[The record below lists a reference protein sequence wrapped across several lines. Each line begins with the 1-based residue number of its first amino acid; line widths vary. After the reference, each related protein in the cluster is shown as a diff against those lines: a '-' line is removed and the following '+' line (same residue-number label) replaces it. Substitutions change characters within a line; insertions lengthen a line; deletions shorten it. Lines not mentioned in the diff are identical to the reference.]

1 MRRPAVSQSLIRAHT
16 LMDSELRQRMADMT
30 ESSLAPDQE
39 PARYPLSFTQ
49 EWFITLDQGDDGG
62 TFGPRFMIVSALR
75 VTGHV
80 DLQVLQGSLDDVVV
94 RHELL
99 RTLVVRDA
107 DPPYQMV
114 LPPCR
119 VPLEVTDL
127 PPAAGTSRDLVV
139 QELILQAEAGSVS
152 ARQVPLIKALLCRF
166 DDRDSVL
173 LLTVHHSVSDGWS
186 IHVISR
192 DLGAFYT
199 ARRAGIAAVLP
210 PMRQYRQ
217 YAAWQRASAANTAAD
232 GAPAY
237 WQHKLDGAR
246 EFTIPNDHGHP
257 DSYSRPYSMHVHD
270 IEPEV
275 MTAAAALATATRS
288 TVFTVM
294 LSAFYLL
301 AHQLTG
307 TTDLA
312 IRAFTA
318 GRDELQFQNTMGLFL
333 NCVPFR
339 TDIAGC
345 TSFRDI
351 VTATR
356 ETFVDAMAHELPV
369 NVIEQAF
376 PAFTK
381 SREDLR
387 TSQFIIANQQGQL
400 GEDLTFPIAEDA
412 RWAGDGMLEGQ
423 EVRDIPSGT
432 VWNLSARPSGELKGS
447 VLFNLDEFDESTV
460 AGWAAGL
467 RQILAG
473 AVREPDRDW
482 RLLTGPASRH
492 GSRV

>member
-1 MRRPAVSQSLIRAHT
+1 
-16 LMDSELRQRMADMT
+16 MT
-30 ESSLAPDQE
+30 DSSLALDRE

-49 EWFITLDQGDDGG
+49 EWFLTLDQGDDGG
-62 TFGPRFMIVSALR
+62 TFGPRFMIVSAVR

-80 DLQVLQGSLDDVVV
+80 DLAVLQDSLDDVVA

-114 LPPCR
+114 LPPAR
-119 VPLEVTDL
+119 VPLEVRDL
-127 PPAAGTSRDLVV
+127 PPVTAKSRDLVV

-152 ARQVPLIKALLCRF
+152 ARQVPLMKALLCKF

-186 IHVISR
+186 MQVILR
-192 DLGAFYT
+192 DLGACYT
-199 ARRAGIAAVLP
+199 ARRTGIAAALP
-210 PMRQYRQ
+210 PMRQYHE
-217 YAAWQRASAANTAAD
+217 YAAWQRASATSTAED

-246 EFTIPNDHGHP
+246 EFTMPNDHGHP
-257 DSYSRPYSMHVHD
+257 GSYSRPYSMHVHN

-275 MTAAAALATATRS
+275 MTAASALATATRS
-288 TVFTVM
+288 TLFTVM
-294 LSAFYLL
+294 LSAFYVL

-307 TTDLA
+307 ATDLA

-318 GRDELQFQNTMGLFL
+318 GRNEEQFQNTTGLFL

-345 TSFRDI
+345 ASFRDI
-351 VTATR
+351 VMATR
-356 ETFVDAMAHELPV
+356 ETFIDAIAHELPV
-369 NVIEQAF
+369 NVIEQTF
-376 PAFTK
+376 PDFTK

-387 TSQFIIANQQGQL
+387 TSQFIIANQQRQL
-400 GEDLTFPIAEDA
+400 GDEVIFPIAEGA
-412 RWAGDGMLEGQ
+412 RAESDRMLQGSQ
-423 EVRDIPSGT
+423 ARDIPSGT
-432 VWNLSARPSGELKGS
+432 VWNLSARPSGELNGD

-467 RQILAG
+467 RRILAG

-482 RLLTGPASRH
+482 RLLTGPASRRE
-492 GSRV
+492 SA

>member
-1 MRRPAVSQSLIRAHT
+1 
-16 LMDSELRQRMADMT
+16 MAEMT
-30 ESSLAPDQE
+30 ESSLTLDQE
-39 PARYPLSFTQ
+39 PIRYPLSFTQ
-49 EWFITLDQGDDGG
+49 EWFLTLDQGDDGG

-80 DLQVLQGSLDDVVV
+80 DLAVLQGALDDVVA

-107 DPPYQMV
+107 DPPYQQV
-114 LPPCR
+114 LPLCR
-119 VPLEVTDL
+119 VPLEVKDL
-127 PPAAGTSRDLVV
+127 PPVTGTSRDLVV
-139 QELILQAEAGSVS
+139 QELILQAEAGSIS
-152 ARQVPLIKALLCRF
+152 AREVPLMKALLCRF
-166 DDRDSVL
+166 DDRDSGL

-186 IHVISR
+186 MRVIFR
-192 DLGAFYT
+192 DLGAFYA
-199 ARRAGIAAVLP
+199 ARRTGIAGVLP
-210 PMRQYRQ
+210 PVRQYRE
-217 YAAWQRASAANTAAD
+217 YAAWQRAIATSTAGD

-270 IEPEV
+270 IGSEI
-275 MTAAAALATATRS
+275 MTAASALATATRS
-288 TVFTVM
+288 TLFTVM
-294 LSAFYLL
+294 LSALYIL
-301 AHQLTG
+301 AHNITG

-339 TDIAGC
+339 TDIADC

-351 VTATR
+351 VMATR
-356 ETFVDAMAHELPV
+356 ETFIDAMAHELPV
-369 NVIEQAF
+369 NVIEQTF
-376 PAFTK
+376 PDFVK

-400 GEDLTFPIAEDA
+400 GSDLTHPIAEGA
-412 RWAGDGMLEGQ
+412 RTVSERPLEGQ
-423 EVRDIPSGT
+423 EVHDIPSGV
-432 VWNLSARPSGELKGS
+432 VWNLYARPSGELYGE

-467 RQILAG
+467 RRVLAG

-482 RLLTGPASRH
+482 RLLAGPASRYEN
-492 GSRV
+492 RV

>member
-1 MRRPAVSQSLIRAHT
+1 
-16 LMDSELRQRMADMT
+16 MT
-30 ESSLAPDQE
+30 ESSLALDQE

-62 TFGPRFMIVSALR
+62 TFGPRFMTVCTVR

-80 DLQVLQGSLDDVVV
+80 DLAVLQGALDDVVE

-114 LPPCR
+114 LPPCP
-119 VPLEVTDL
+119 VPLEVQDL
-127 PPAAGTSRDLVV
+127 PAPGTSRDAAV
-139 QELILQAEAGSVS
+139 QDLILQAEAGSIS
-152 ARQVPLIKALLCRF
+152 ARKVPLIKALLSRF
-166 DDRDSVL
+166 DDRDSAL
-173 LLTVHHSVSDGWS
+173 LLTVHHSASDAWS
-186 IHVISR
+186 TEVILR

-199 ARRAGIAAVLP
+199 ARRTGIAAVLP
-210 PMRQYRQ
+210 PVRQYRE
-217 YAAWQRASAANTAAD
+217 YAAWQRAHATSTAED

-237 WQHKLDGAR
+237 WQRKLDGAR

-257 DSYSRPYSMHVHD
+257 QSYSRPYSLHVHG

-275 MTAAAALATATRS
+275 MTAASALATAARS
-288 TVFTVM
+288 TTFTVM
-294 LSAFYLL
+294 LAAFYVL
-301 AHQLTG
+301 AHDLTG
-307 TTDLA
+307 ATDLA

-318 GRDELQFQNTMGLFL
+318 GRNEEEFRDTMGLFL

-351 VTATR
+351 VLATR
-356 ETFVDAMAHELPV
+356 ETFVDAMAYELPV
-369 NVIEQAF
+369 NVLEQSF
-376 PAFTK
+376 PDFTK

-387 TSQFIIANQQGQL
+387 TSQFIISDMPSQSG
-400 GEDLTFPIAEDA
+400 GDVIFPIAEGA
-412 RWAGDGMLEGQ
+412 RGANARLSEGS
-423 EVRDIPSGT
+423 EVHDIPSGM
-432 VWNLSARPSGELKGS
+432 VWNLSVRPSGQLYGG

-460 AGWAAGL
+460 AGWAAEL
-467 RQILAG
+467 RQILTG

-482 RLLTGPASRH
+482 RLLAGPSHAASAS
-492 GSRV
+492 G